1 MAIARTYGVALLGVQ
16 GHVVEVEADIAAGI
30 PTVQLIGLPDTALH
44 EARDRVRAA
53 VVNSGFGWPNRRVTV
68 GLSPASLPKSG
79 SGFDLAIATA
89 VLAAR
94 DEIPAASLL
103 RMVLVGELALDG
115 RIRPVRGVLPSVLA
129 AAEAGLTKVLV
140 ATDNAAEAALVPE
153 VEPVPVS
160 DLVQLVSILR
170 GNSQAGPI
178 PASRVRDEAD
188 NGPAPDLAH
197 VGGQGEA
204 RRALE
209 ISAAG
214 GHHLL
219 LTGPPGTGKTMLAE
233 RLPGLL
239 PDLDHEESL
248 EVTAIHSVAGLLPS
262 GSPLITR
269 PPFRQPHH
277 SATIPALVGGG
288 SGLLRP
294 GAASQAHKGVLFL
307 DEAPEFPRS
316 VLDALRQPVE
326 SGVVELSRAMSTARF
341 PARFTLVMA
350 ANPCPCAARER
361 ECDCLPRVRANYQS
375 KLSGPLMDR
384 VDLRV
389 MTRPMS
395 RGDLRDDFGDIEST
409 AIVRERVLAA
419 RDRMAKR
426 FAGTP
431 WRLNGEVPGPQLRAG
446 WPLSPDTTRKVDEA
460 FDNGELTGRGYDR
473 VLRVAWTIADLAGRD
488 QPNKQDLREAYEFRR
503 HGIQPGL
510 AA

>member
-1 MAIARTYGVALLGVQ
+1 VTIARTYGVGLIGVQ
-16 GHVVEVEADIAAGI
+16 GHVVEVEADIATGI

-53 VVNSGFGWPNRRVTV
+53 VVNSGFSWPNRRVTV

-79 SGFDLAIATA
+79 SGFDLAIATS
-89 VLAAR
+89 VLAAGGV
-94 DEIPAASLL
+94 IPAEPLQ
-103 RMVLVGELALDG
+103 RMVLLGELALDG
-115 RIRPVRGVLPSVLA
+115 RIRPIPGVLPAVLA
-129 AAEAGLTKVLV
+129 AAEAGLTSVLV
-140 ATDNAAEAALVPE
+140 PTDNAAEAALVPD
-153 VEPVPVS
+153 VRPVPIA
-160 DLVQLVSILR
+160 DLGELVALMQ
-170 GNSQAGPI
+170 GHGQARPI
-178 PASRVRDEAD
+178 PAAPVRYKDVER
-188 NGPAPDLAH
+188 PSPDLAH
-197 VGGQGEA
+197 VGGQPAG
-204 RRALE
+204 RRAVE
-209 ISAAG
+209 IAAAG

-248 EVTAIHSVAGLLPS
+248 EVTAIHSVAGLLPA

-277 SATIPALVGGG
+277 SATIAALVGGG

-350 ANPCPCAARER
+350 ANPCPCAARHKD
-361 ECDCLPRVRANYQS
+361 CNCLPRVRANYLA

-389 MTRPMS
+389 MTLPLS
-395 RGDLRDDFGDIEST
+395 RGDLRDDFGQMEST
-409 AIVRERVLAA
+409 AMVRERVLAA

-431 WRLNGEVPGPQLRAG
+431 WRLNGEVPGPELRAG
-446 WPLSPDTTRKVDEA
+446 WPLPPATTQPADEA
-460 FDNGELTGRGYDR
+460 FDEGRLTGRGYDR
-473 VLRVAWTIADLAGRD
+473 VLRVAWTIADLAGRE
-488 QPNKQDLREAYEFRR
+488 QPGRQDIQEAYELRSPA
-503 HGIQPGL
+503 GDQGM

>member
-1 MAIARTYGVALLGVQ
+1 M
-16 GHVVEVEADIAAGI
+16 VEVEADLADGI

-53 VVNSGFGWPNRRVTV
+53 LVNSGFKWPNKRVTV

-79 SGFDLAIATA
+79 SGFDLAVATA
-89 VLAAR
+89 LLSAAG
-94 DEIPAASLL
+94 EIPPSALL
-103 RMVLVGELALDG
+103 GVVLLGELALDG
-115 RIRPVRGVLPSVLA
+115 RIRPIRGVLPAVLA
-129 AAEAGLTKVLV
+129 AAEAGLTTVMV
-140 ATDNAAEAALVPE
+140 ATDNAAEAALIPE
-153 VEPVPVS
+153 IRPIPVTDLAELVSLLRGSSQSRPVPAP
-160 DLVQLVSILR
+160 Q
-170 GNSQAGPI
+170 
-178 PASRVRDEAD
+178 VRNHAD
-188 NGPAPDLAH
+188 DRPPPDLAH
-197 VGGQGEA
+197 VGGQRAG
-204 RRALE
+204 RRAVE
-209 ISAAG
+209 IAAAG

-277 SATIPALVGGG
+277 SATIAALVGGG

-326 SGVVELSRAMSTARF
+326 SGVVDLSRAMSTARF
-341 PARFTLVMA
+341 PARFTLVLA
-350 ANPCPCAARER
+350 ANPCPCAAQENK
-361 ECDCLPRVRANYQS
+361 CQCLPRVRANYLS
-375 KLSGPLMDR
+375 KLSGPLLDR

-389 MTRPMS
+389 ATRPMT
-395 RGDLRDDFGDIEST
+395 RGDLRDDFGEVESS
-409 AIVRERVLAA
+409 AVVRQRVVAA

-431 WRLNGEVPGPQLRAG
+431 WRLNGEVPGPELRAG
-446 WPLSPDTTRKVDEA
+446 WPLSPDTTREA
-460 FDNGELTGRGYDR
+460 DKSFESGDLTGRGYDR
-473 VLRVAWTIADLAGRD
+473 VLRVAWTIADLAGRE
-488 QPNKQDLREAYEFRR
+488 QPDREDINEACAFRR
-503 HGIQPGL
+503 QGL

>member
-1 MAIARTYGVALLGVQ
+1 MTIARTYGVALIGVQ
-16 GHVVEVEADIAAGI
+16 GHVVEIEADIAAGI
-30 PTVQLIGLPDTALH
+30 PTVQLIGLPDTALQ

-53 VVNSGFGWPNRRVTV
+53 VVNSGFTWPNRRVTV

-89 VLAAR
+89 VLSAGGV
-94 DEIPAASLL
+94 IPASPLQRVVLL
-103 RMVLVGELALDG
+103 GELALDG
-115 RIRPVRGVLPSVLA
+115 RIRSIRGVLPAVLA
-129 AAEAGLTKVLV
+129 AAEAGITKVVV

-153 VEPVPVS
+153 VRPVPVA
-160 DLVQLVSILR
+160 DLAELVSLFQ
-170 GNSQAGPI
+170 GNSRPRAVPPPRIRSDG
-178 PASRVRDEAD
+178 D
-188 NGPAPDLAH
+188 NRPPPDLSH
-197 VGGQGEA
+197 VGGQREG
-204 RRALE
+204 RRAVE
-209 ISAAG
+209 IAAAG

-219 LTGPPGTGKTMLAE
+219 FTGPPGTGKTMLAE

-248 EVTAIHSVAGLLPS
+248 EVTAIHSVAGILPS
-262 GSPLITR
+262 GSPLVTR

-277 SATIPALVGGG
+277 SATVAALVGGG

-361 ECDCLPRVRANYQS
+361 SCDCLPRVRANYLS
-375 KLSGPLMDR
+375 KLSGPLLDR

-389 MTRPMS
+389 VTRSMTRS
-395 RGDLRDDFGDIEST
+395 DLRDDLGQIEST
-409 AIVRERVLAA
+409 AVVRERVLAA
-419 RDRMAKR
+419 RERMAKR

-431 WRLNGEVPGPQLRAG
+431 WRLNGEVPGPELRAG
-446 WPLSPDTTRKVDEA
+446 WPLPPEITREA
-460 FDNGELTGRGYDR
+460 DKSFDDGDLTGRGYDR

-488 QPNKQDLREAYEFRR
+488 QPDKQDLHEAHQFRR
-503 HGIQPGL
+503 QGL

>member
-426 FAGTP
+426 FVGTP

>member
-178 PASRVRDEAD
+178 PASRVRNEAD
-188 NGPAPDLAH
+188 NGPPPDLAH

>member
-1 MAIARTYGVALLGVQ
+1 V
-16 GHVVEVEADIAAGI
+16 
-30 PTVQLIGLPDTALH
+30 
-44 EARDRVRAA
+44 
-53 VVNSGFGWPNRRVTV
+53 
-68 GLSPASLPKSG
+68 
-79 SGFDLAIATA
+79 
-89 VLAAR
+89 
-94 DEIPAASLL
+94 
-103 RMVLVGELALDG
+103 
-115 RIRPVRGVLPSVLA
+115 
-129 AAEAGLTKVLV
+129 
-140 ATDNAAEAALVPE
+140 
-153 VEPVPVS
+153 
-160 DLVQLVSILR
+160 
-170 GNSQAGPI
+170 
-178 PASRVRDEAD
+178 
-188 NGPAPDLAH
+188 
-197 VGGQGEA
+197 
-204 RRALE
+204 E

-288 SGLLRP
+288 SGLVRP

-361 ECDCLPRVRANYQS
+361 ECDCLPRVRANYMS

-395 RGDLRDDFGDIEST
+395 RGDLRDDFGEIESS

-431 WRLNGEVPGPQLRAG
+431 WRLNGEVPGPQLRSG
-446 WPLSPDTTRKVDEA
+446 WPLSPDTTRKADEK
-460 FDNGELTGRGYDR
+460 FDSGDLTGRGYDR
-473 VLRVAWTIADLAGRD
+473 VLRVAWTIADLAGRE
-488 QPNKQDLREAYEFRR
+488 QPNKQDIEEAYEFRR
-503 HGIQPGL
+503 QGIHPGL

>member
-1 MAIARTYGVALLGVQ
+1 MTIARTYGVALLGVH
-16 GHVVEVEADIAAGI
+16 GHVVEVEADIASGI

-53 VVNSGFGWPNRRVTV
+53 VVNSGFGWPNKRVTV

-89 VLAAR
+89 VLSAA
-94 DEIPAASLL
+94 DVIPASPLL
-103 RMVLVGELALDG
+103 NMVLLGELALDG
-115 RIRPVRGVLPSVLA
+115 RIRPIRGVLPAVLA
-129 AAEAGLTKVLV
+129 AVESGLTRVLV
-140 ATDNAAEAALVPE
+140 PTDNAAEAALVPE
-153 VEPVPVS
+153 ARPVPI
-160 DLVQLVSILR
+160 DNLVELVALLR
-170 GNSQAGPI
+170 GNGQARPV
-178 PASRVRDEAD
+178 PAPRVREDAD
-188 NGPAPDLAH
+188 NGPPPDLAH
-197 VGGQGEA
+197 VGGQREG
-204 RRALE
+204 RRAVE

-248 EVTAIHSVAGLLPS
+248 EVTAIHSVAGLLPT

-288 SGLLRP
+288 SGLVRP

-361 ECDCLPRVRANYQS
+361 ECDCLPRVRANYMS

-395 RGDLRDDFGDIEST
+395 RGDLRDDFGEIESS
-409 AIVRERVLAA
+409 AIVRERVQAA

-431 WRLNGEVPGPQLRAG
+431 WRLNGEVPGPQLRSG
-446 WPLSPDTTRKVDEA
+446 WPLSPDTTRKADEK
-460 FDNGELTGRGYDR
+460 FDSGDLTGRGYDR
-473 VLRVAWTIADLAGRD
+473 VLRVAWTIADLAGRE
-488 QPNKQDLREAYEFRR
+488 QPNAQDIEEAYEFRR
-503 HGIQPGL
+503 QGISPGL

>member
-1 MAIARTYGVALLGVQ
+1 MTIARTYGVALIGVQ
-16 GHVVEVEADIAAGI
+16 GHVIEIEADIAAGI

-89 VLAAR
+89 VLAANGV
-94 DEIPAASLL
+94 IPAAALQSVVFL
-103 RMVLVGELALDG
+103 GELALDG
-115 RIRPVRGVLPSVLA
+115 RIRPIRGVLPAVLA
-129 AAEAGLTKVLV
+129 ATEAGLTKVMV
-140 ATDNAAEAALVPE
+140 PTDNAAEAALVPGAR
-153 VEPVPVS
+153 PVPVD
-160 DLVQLVSILR
+160 DLTELVSLFQ
-170 GNSQAGPI
+170 GNGQARAVPE
-178 PASRVRDEAD
+178 PRVLGDRD
-188 NGPAPDLAH
+188 NRMPPDLAH
-197 VGGQGEA
+197 VGGQREG
-204 RRALE
+204 RRAVE
-209 ISAAG
+209 IAAAG

-248 EVTAIHSVAGLLPS
+248 EVTAIHSVAGILPS

-326 SGVVELSRAMSTARF
+326 SGVVDLSRAMSTARF

-361 ECDCLPRVRANYQS
+361 SCDCLPRVKANYLS
-375 KLSGPLMDR
+375 KLSGPLLDR

-389 MTRPMS
+389 VTRPMT
-395 RGDLRDDFGDIEST
+395 RGDLRDDFGDIESS
-409 AIVRERVLAA
+409 AVVRERVLVA
-419 RDRMAKR
+419 RERMAKR

-431 WRLNGEVPGPQLRAG
+431 WRLNGEVPGPELRAG
-446 WPLSPDTTRKVDEA
+446 WRLPQDITREADEA
-460 FDNGELTGRGYDR
+460 FDEGRLTGRGYDR
-473 VLRVAWTIADLAGRD
+473 VLRVAWTLADLAGRE
-488 QPNKQDLREAYEFRR
+488 QPAKQDVHEAYAFRS
-503 HGIQPGL
+503 QGL

>member
-1 MAIARTYGVALLGVQ
+1 VAIARTYGVALLGVQ

-178 PASRVRDEAD
+178 PASRVRNEAD
-188 NGPAPDLAH
+188 NGPPPDLAH

-426 FAGTP
+426 FVGTP

-503 HGIQPGL
+503 HGIRPGL